1 MKTLIEKKWN
11 PSSKTI
17 STLCG
22 ILTLCQA
29 GGPYYVRRGGV
40 QSKYWLDVE
49 MASTMLLCILC
60 NNISWVIE
68 SSVIWIYKFSNCL
81 LINCWPNSSVSNA
94 FTLVVSDMECGLDT
108 AKLLLKF
115 CFLLIVIKKTSVKFC
130 HHKRQTAKSV
140 YLRLT
145 YCFI

>member
-1 MKTLIEKKWN
+1 M
-11 PSSKTI
+11 
-17 STLCG
+17 
-22 ILTLCQA
+22 
-29 GGPYYVRRGGV
+29 

-68 SSVIWIYKFSNCL
+68 FSVTWIYKFSNCL

-145 YCFI
+145 YVLLYLRMLENSSSFLPSKSLLCAGIWIVKLVSIRRKLF